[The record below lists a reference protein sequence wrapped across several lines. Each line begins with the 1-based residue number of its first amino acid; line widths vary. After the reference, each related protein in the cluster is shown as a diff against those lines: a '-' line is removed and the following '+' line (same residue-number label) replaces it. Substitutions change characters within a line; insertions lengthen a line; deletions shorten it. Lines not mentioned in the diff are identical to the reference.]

1 MCSCENHKD
10 ARYYPV
16 NITSHATI
24 QDSSANVPNLTV
36 TSISQNTV
44 IHAPWMSF
52 PSHQPDSENG
62 VRLIFSSGNSVN
74 SLSNG
79 TPIVM
84 RTV

>member
-44 IHAPWMSF
+44 IHAP
-52 PSHQPDSENG
+52 
-62 VRLIFSSGNSVN
+62 
-74 SLSNG
+74 
-79 TPIVM
+79 
-84 RTV
+84 